1 MGEGEAA
8 SAPIEDYALLSDG
21 RTAALVSRA
30 GSIDWLCAPR
40 LDSASLF
47 GALLGGVEQGHWTLR
62 PEDPDATAIRR
73 YDGDT
78 FCLVTRWETADGVAE
93 VTEWMPI
100 VPSGDDRPGAGQA
113 APEPEPARSEPEPAK
128 SEPARSEPE
137 PETSEAPERPT
148 GDHAGMAETAPGE
161 RADVIRRITG
171 IRGTVRFVQELRI
184 RFDYARALPWIHQ
197 TGSASA
203 PQITATAGPDAVVV
217 RGAALR
223 PSGHSHTGE
232 ITVGEGE
239 TADLVLTWFPSYRR
253 TPDPLDVDASLR
265 RTAAWWREWAAGIA
279 HSGPQHEAVR
289 RSLLILRALTNRDT
303 GGIAAAA
310 TTSLP
315 EDFGGVRNWDYR
327 YVWLRDA
334 ALTLEALLAHGL
346 ADEARAW
353 RDWLVRA
360 VAGDPAD
367 VQIMYGLA
375 GERELIERE
384 MPSLPGYAGSAPV
397 RIGNDA
403 ARQYQADVIGEVMV
417 TLAAARRAGL
427 AESARSWSLQRLLLG
442 HVEELLDR
450 PDNGMWE
457 IRGDPQFFTHSRVML
472 WAAFDR
478 GVRAVE
484 EEGARGPVER
494 WRQVR
499 DRLRAEVDEFGVH
512 HGWFVQHR
520 GTDEVDA
527 SLLLIPRTGFCAP
540 DDPRMLATV
549 ERIEQTL
556 VHDGLVNRYRTGTGV
571 DGLPGGE
578 HTFLACSFW
587 LVEQYAVTGRE
598 VEARRLMDRL
608 CGLRNDVGM
617 LSEENDPVGRRQ
629 VGNTPQ
635 AFSHLSLVRAADA
648 LAAGRHRKR

>member
-1 MGEGEAA
+1 MPNP
-8 SAPIEDYALLSDG
+8 PIEDYALLSDG

-30 GSIDWLCAPR
+30 GSVDWLCAPR

-47 GALLGGVEQGHWTLR
+47 GALLGGREQGHWSLR
-62 PEDPDATAIRR
+62 PDDPEATATRR
-73 YDGDT
+73 YDEDT
-78 FCLVTRWETADGVAE
+78 FCLVTRWETAGGVAE
-93 VTEWMPI
+93 VREWMPI
-100 VPSGDDRPGAGQA
+100 VPSGPDRPGTGQ
-113 APEPEPARSEPEPAK
+113 PAPEPAK
-128 SEPARSEPE
+128 QDRTEQDPSEHDPSEQDPPE
-137 PETSEAPERPT
+137 QGPHEQES
-148 GDHAGMAETAPGE
+148 AGMAETAPGE
-161 RADVIRRITG
+161 RTDVVRRISG

-184 RFDYARALPWIHQ
+184 RFDYARAMPWIHQ
-197 TGSASA
+197 TGTA
-203 PQITATAGPDAVVV
+203 PAPEITATAGPDAVVV

-223 PSGHSHTGE
+223 PAGHSHTGE
-232 ITVGEGE
+232 IAVAEGDTV
-239 TADLVLTWFPSYRR
+239 DLVLTWFPSYRR
-253 TPDPLDVDASLR
+253 TPERFDVDDSLR
-265 RTAAWWREWAAGIA
+265 RTTGWWRDWASGIA
-279 HSGPQHEAVR
+279 HTGPHQDAVR

-375 GERELIERE
+375 GERELIERV
-384 MPSLPGYAGSAPV
+384 MPSLPGYEGSVPV

-427 AESARSWSLQRLLLG
+427 AESTRSWSLQRLLLG

-484 EEGARGPVER
+484 EEGASGPVER

-499 DRLRAEVDEFGVH
+499 DRLRAEIDELGVH

-520 GTDEVDA
+520 ATDEVDA

-556 VHDGLVNRYRTGTGV
+556 IHDGLVNRYRTGTGV
-571 DGLPGGE
+571 DGLPGDE

-587 LVEQYAVTGRE
+587 LVEQYAATGRRG
-598 VEARRLMDRL
+598 EAQELMDRL

-617 LSEENDPVGRRQ
+617 LSEEYDPVGRRHA
-629 VGNTPQ
+629 GNTPQ
-635 AFSHLSLVRAADA
+635 AFSHLSLIRAADA
-648 LAAGRHRKR
+648 LASGRPRKR